1 LIEHPTTSAPLRNGH
16 PPRDVRRDS
25 EAKRA
30 DSVAAIQM
38 LQAVGDVSIV
48 SDLTESQHFADQFLA
63 MHRRCNR
70 KTMAVRK
77 SRPYRHFLRSSLTVC
92 VAFRADDAVRYALD
106 LYRLHHSHPLTTVH
120 SRKSC
125 SEDLIGRFPETKHF
139 FLVVDSVPALC
150 STRGLLGLNIE
161 NAETRD
167 SIARWR
173 PPAA

>member
-1 LIEHPTTSAPLRNGH
+1 VQPKNDGGQKVPTLSAF
-16 PPRDVRRDS
+16 S
-25 EAKRA
+25 
-30 DSVAAIQM
+30 SVFID
-38 LQAVGDVSIV
+38 G
-48 SDLTESQHFADQFLA
+48 
-63 MHRRCNR
+63 
-70 KTMAVRK
+70 
-77 SRPYRHFLRSSLTVC
+77 C